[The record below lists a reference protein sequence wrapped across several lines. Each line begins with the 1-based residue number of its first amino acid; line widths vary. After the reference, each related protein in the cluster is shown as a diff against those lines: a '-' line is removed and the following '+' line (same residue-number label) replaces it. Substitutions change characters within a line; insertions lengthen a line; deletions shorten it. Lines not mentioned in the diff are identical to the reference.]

1 MNEMTTQSS
10 APENK
15 QNNADLTHNDVNEV
29 LIQGKIV
36 HKYVTDKATLLTIN
50 TGRATP
56 TPNYPKVVFFNP
68 TKDDAAKYE
77 VGTYVRVVGNIQSTK
92 RNPNIK
98 NQMLI
103 SIFGESIS
111 AAETQFETDFGIP
124 GEYAPSI
131 NRFKLAGRISEV
143 DVPSKNIV
151 RFTVHT
157 VKNGRNSFVKLT
169 YFSKD
174 PAIVISQHLPGSFIR
189 VNGSIQTTRSEKN
202 GNVRY
207 FQSYVA
213 SELH

>member
-15 QNNADLTHNDVNEV
+15 QNNTDLTHIDVNEV

-36 HKYVTDKATLLTIN
+36 HKYVTDKATLLTVN

-56 TPNYPKVVFFNP
+56 TPNYPKVVFFNSA
-68 TKDDAAKYE
+68 KDEAAKYE
-77 VGTYVRVVGNIQSTK
+77 VGDSVKVIGNIQSTK
-92 RNPNIK
+92 KNPKIK
-98 NQMLI
+98 NQMMI

-111 AAETQFETDFGIP
+111 AAETQFEKDFGIP

-131 NRFKLAGRISEV
+131 NRFKLAGKVLEV
-143 DVPSKNIV
+143 DIPSKNIV

-157 VKNGRNSFVKLT
+157 IKNGHNSFVKLT

-174 PAIVISQHLPGSFIR
+174 PASVISQHLPGSFVR

-202 GNVRY
+202 GEIRY